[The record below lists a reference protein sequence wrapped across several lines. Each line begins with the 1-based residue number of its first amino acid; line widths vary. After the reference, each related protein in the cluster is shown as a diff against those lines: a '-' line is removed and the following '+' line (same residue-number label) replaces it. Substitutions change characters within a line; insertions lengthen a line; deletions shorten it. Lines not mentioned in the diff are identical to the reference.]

1 MKKVLVSMVMGWL
14 ALQVSAAELSWM
26 TDFLEAKRK
35 ARDEKK
41 MLLLDFTGSD
51 WCGWCIR
58 LNKEVFHTKEFAD
71 YAKDNLVLVEVDFP
85 RRKQLAET
93 QQKANQKLAEKH
105 RVSGFPTIVVLDGE
119 GKELWTQRGYMGG
132 GQKAWIAKLDE
143 LKKK

>member
-58 LNKEVFHTKEFAD
+58 LNKEVFQTKEFAD